1 MKIKSGVVSGVSRL
15 ARIKELSREA
25 TKRLKWFDY
34 YHSHGRNARLTCRYF
49 GISPQTFYRWKRRYD
64 PKHLDS
70 LEDRSHRPQRL
81 RQPTWST
88 EIAEA
93 VLRLR
98 EEYPHRGKDKL
109 VVLLHEDGYKV
120 STSMVGRI
128 MRYLKQRGVLKEP
141 LPKPYLCQEGAETAS
156 LRGEEAQ
163 GVCGQRTG

>member
-64 PKHLDS
+64 PKHLGS

-98 EEYPHRGKDKL
+98 EEYPRWGKDKL

-120 STSMVGRI
+120 SASMVGRI